1 MRAPKM
7 RSVRPSVGYQRCLAK
22 GLLQRRGTTKCWK
35 RAKSTGMMRARP
47 NRHPNEEGDEAL
59 DHLPAGG
66 PAPVRVRESLQVQHR
81 HHLWQ
86 PPKTHFLLRA
96 PMFLGEKDRE
106 PQRRYHE
113 RGGIGMGRVRLTPS
127 HPTAANKTTPTF
139 PLSPDRLIACVT
151 AMEFQK
157 CRKKAFSS
165 CFSVRGSTRYLP
177 QTMLNY
183 KIILL

>member
-66 PAPVRVRESLQVQHR
+66 PAPVRVRESLQVQYR

-86 PPKTHFLLRA
+86 PPKTYFLLRA
-96 PMFLGEKDRE
+96 PMFLGEKGRE

-113 RGGIGMGRVRLTPS
+113 RGGIGMGRARLTPS

-139 PLSPDRLIACVT
+139 TLSPDRLIACVT

-157 CRKKAFSS
+157 CERRRFHPVFPCVGARDIFHRR
-165 CFSVRGSTRYLP
+165 C
-177 QTMLNY
+177 
-183 KIILL
+183 